1 MAEKNNAVETS
12 SVSPGKKLSRQRS
25 SVPSPGLTLAD
36 EERVLNA
43 YQLQIAGASF
53 WTIAEQLGY
62 SSASAV
68 KNALDRFME
77 RNERQDKPKGKQL
90 QIDRANHLLLNIWE
104 DIQGGSI
111 SATHAALAIMRFI
124 NELEEGTQI
133 NVHHDGLPEHRVLV
147 ISGDKDTY
155 IKRLAEL
162 VPDERPALSAGVS
175 DENIEALKKVLD
187 DNDIIDA
194 VLVEKEG
201 E

>member
-12 SVSPGKKLSRQRS
+12 SFSPGKKLSRKRS

-104 DIQGGSI
+104 DVQGGSI

-162 VPDERPALSAGVS
+162 VPDERPALSAGIS
-175 DENIEALKKVLD
+175 DENMDALRKVLD
-187 DNDIIDA
+187 DNDI
-194 VLVEKEG
+194 VEAEILDQ
-201 E
+201 

>member
-1 MAEKNNAVETS
+1 MAEENKEVIAAS
-12 SVSPGKKLSRQRS
+12 SLPGKTTKASRRRSQNAQGLS
-25 SVPSPGLTLAD
+25 LAD

-43 YQLQIAGASF
+43 YQLRIAGASY
-53 WTIAEQLGY
+53 WAICEQLGF
-62 SSASAV
+62 SSAGAV

-77 RNERQDKPKGKQL
+77 RNEREDKPKGKQL

-133 NVHHDGLPEHRVLV
+133 NVHHDGLPEHHVLV
-147 ISGDKDTY
+147 ITGDKETY
-155 IKRLAEL
+155 IKRLSEL
-162 VPDERPALSAGVS
+162 VPDEQPALSAGIS
-175 DENIEALKKVLD
+175 DENMDALKKVLD
-187 DNDIIDA
+187 DNDI
-194 VLVEKEG
+194 VEAEII

>member
-194 VLVEKEG
+194 VLVEEG